1 MTANGGPPQFD
12 AARLGLVSPAR
23 IACAMPDEPDT
34 HLIPPTPALVE
45 ARRGGYLISTNKALL
60 DVDAVHAA
68 LTASYWSPGIQR
80 EFVVRGIRG
89 ALCFG
94 VHEER
99 AGTRP
104 AQVGFARVIT
114 DFASFAYLADVYVL
128 EEHRGKGLS
137 KWLMETIIAH
147 PDVQNLR
154 RFCLMTRDAHGL
166 YARYGFK
173 PMDDPTRY
181 MERLDREVYKR
192 MAATQRSNVGSA
204 H

>member
-1 MTANGGPPQFD
+1 MAESAGSHVIP
-12 AARLGLVSPAR
+12 LV
-23 IACAMPDEPDT
+23 
-34 HLIPPTPALVE
+34 PALVE
-45 ARRGGYLISTNKALL
+45 ARRGGYLISTDKAML
-60 DVDAVHAA
+60 DVDAIHAA

-80 EFVVRGIRG
+80 AFVERGIRG
-89 ALCFG
+89 SLCFG
-94 VHEER
+94 TYQER
-99 AGTRP
+99 AGGVRG
-104 AQVGFARVIT
+104 AQVGFARVVS

-128 EEHRGKGLS
+128 EGHRGTGLG

-147 PDVQNLR
+147 PDLQNLR

-192 MAATQRSNVGSA
+192 LAGR
-204 H
+204 